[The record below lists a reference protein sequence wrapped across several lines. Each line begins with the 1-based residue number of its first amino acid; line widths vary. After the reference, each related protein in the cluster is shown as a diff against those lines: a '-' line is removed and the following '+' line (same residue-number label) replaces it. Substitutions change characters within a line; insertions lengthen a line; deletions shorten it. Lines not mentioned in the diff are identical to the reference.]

1 MKKYLLIAVVLLLVS
16 VPSVTAADNDTNTTD
31 SKMLRDTNMVVLL
44 TGCVVGTV
52 DPIMNDAYRNDL
64 LPSGYNF
71 TLKIYT
77 MDTFNLNSSTG
88 RDFKNDLQNADIF
101 FLFTRPGYPTTGMSY
116 GTEFD
121 AQVDMQALAASMKPG
136 ARIFV
141 LGPVKPN
148 VTGVNVTNLPA
159 YGPVAA
165 PALSRENI
173 KRTLLEVLRL
183 SGAVNLTANDTR
195 LVPGM
200 QDFLYHPLAPQVYTD
215 RAAYMDWY
223 MNTTLYRPGAPWV
236 GVAIL
241 NRYYLADNMDVYE
254 TLIQKLEA
262 KGLNVIPYFYCSDP
276 IGASRRFFMVNNSS
290 VIDALVACVQFG
302 YWPDNQTITFFT
314 DLNVPVQGPLPVF
327 LQTSLD
333 DYINSTRQQGL
344 RGLEYYWL
352 AMFEMQGR
360 IEPILIGGNRISG
373 SDPLTGVTLKEYV
386 AYEPGINQLVD
397 RTLAWVNLRKKANG
411 DKRIALVYFD
421 STHDEGMP
429 ATNGLNLYRSLSNI
443 LLAMRAAGYST
454 GEGNLT
460 SESIYEL
467 INRAGRNPKNMTQ
480 AELKRLVDA
489 GCITIPVSE
498 YLQWYSKLPASL
510 RGQVEALWGP
520 APGNIM
526 LYNNSI
532 VIPGIMMG
540 NVLLAPQPVWRWN
553 GTLNNGTL
561 PPTHQF
567 IAFYLYLQNG
577 FRADAVVHIGQHGTL
592 ELLPGHVNAMTED
605 DWPNTLIGAVPNIHL
620 LKMEDPLE
628 AVINPTKRRAYA
640 VTISYLVPPVMRTEL
655 YGVYQELSDL
665 LGSYSTAEA
674 SGDTERMSTLQSLI
688 RDGVRRAGLEARLG
702 VNTSTSFS
710 VLRDRLH
717 EYLEELSGILTPY
730 GLHTFGELPD
740 SEALEKFIDAII
752 SFDPANRTARRDE
765 IRNLLIMSASNE
777 MNSLLRALNGEFI
790 QPVSARSPVINLET
804 LPTGRNMYTFD
815 PSSIPD
821 PAAVV
826 IGSRAAEEMLKRYR
840 EATGGYPETVAV
852 DIADVISTGGQSIAA
867 IFYFLGVKPI
877 YESGALIGTE
887 IIPLSEL
894 GRPRIDVLISDF
906 HNFRGA
912 IPGTMDVIDNTIKR
926 LVNLNESVEMNYLRK
941 HYLALRSGIYSEL
954 IASGMNSS
962 EAEAQAD
969 RFARTRI
976 FGLPPGADPHG
987 AGVDRILW
995 SRDDWTAEQLAET
1008 YLSYYSYAYGRDLNG
1023 IQSPKLLESLLRTV
1037 DSSMVIMPYRAPGEG
1052 TCLYRVSVTVNFM
1065 VNYLTGRNIN
1075 SYIARTAYGTPIIR
1089 TLQESTYDDLA
1100 VTLLNPTWI
1109 QGKLREGPSGSA
1121 SIALQVRDLFTSD
1134 ALVDVA
1140 SNDVWRRIA
1149 DTFLFDSS
1157 VRSQFD
1163 PSALQMIA
1171 RYVRQAHT
1179 RGLVSLSQAELA
1191 AISEMLGEGTST
1203 ETGEGTSTETDHG
1216 NNQGSD
1222 HGTTTGSHGTTGR
1235 GGSES
1240 VGTTAGVFT
1249 QSSVSE
1255 SGVSSPAA
1263 AGAPEQKPGS
1273 AYEISTPQAEDKS
1286 GSTQLYAVAGI
1297 LGIFCLLG
1305 VGYYFGPL
1313 RK

>member
-1 MKKYLLIAVVLLLVS
+1 MKRFLLIALILLLIS
-16 VPSVTAADNDTNTTD
+16 VPSVSAADNNTTSNTTE
-31 SKMLRDTNMVVLL
+31 SKMLKDTEMVVLL

-52 DPIMNDAYRNDL
+52 DPIMNEAYRNDL
-64 LPSGYNF
+64 LPAGYNF

-77 MDTFNLNSSTG
+77 MDTFNINSTASTQ
-88 RDFKNDLQNADIF
+88 FKNDLKTVDIF
-101 FLFTRPGYPTTGMSY
+101 FIFTRPGYPTTGMSY

-121 AQVDMQALAASMKPG
+121 ALVDLQAIAASLKPG

-148 VTGVNVTNLPA
+148 ITGVNVTNLPA

-183 SGAVNLTANDTR
+183 SGAVNLTANDTK

-215 RAAYMDWY
+215 RAPYMDWY

-241 NRYYLADNMDVYE
+241 NRYYLSGNMDVYE
-254 TLIQKLEA
+254 TLIQKLESR
-262 KGLNVIPYFYCSDP
+262 GLNVIPYFYCSDP
-276 IGASRRFFMVNNSS
+276 IGASRRFFMVNNTS

-352 AMFEMQGR
+352 SMFEMQGR
-360 IEPILIGGNRISG
+360 IEPILIGGSRISG
-373 SDPLTGVTLKEYV
+373 PDPLTGVTIKEYV
-386 AYEPGINQLVD
+386 AYEPGIDQLVN
-397 RTLAWVNLRKKANG
+397 RTLAWVNLRKKANS
-411 DKRIALVYFD
+411 DKKLAMVYFD

-454 GEGNLT
+454 GNGNLT
-460 SESIYEL
+460 EEYIYEL
-467 INRAGRNPKNMTQ
+467 INRAGRNPRNMTQ
-480 AELKRLVDA
+480 TELRKLVDA

-498 YLQWYSKLPASL
+498 YLKWYSGLPASL

-526 LYNNSI
+526 IYNNSI

-540 NVLLAPQPVWRWN
+540 NILLAPQPVWKWN

-567 IAFYLYLQNG
+567 IAFYLYLQKG
-577 FRADAVVHIGQHGTL
+577 FGADAVVHIGQHGTL

-605 DWPNTLIGAVPNIHL
+605 DWPNTLIGSIPNIHL

-640 VTISYLVPPVMRTEL
+640 VTISYLIPPVMRTEL

-665 LGSYSTAEA
+665 MGSYSTAEA
-674 SGDTERMSTLQSLI
+674 SGDTDRMNSLESLI
-688 RDGVRRAGLEARLG
+688 RDGVTRAGLEVRLG
-702 VNTSTSFS
+702 VNSSTAFS

-740 SEALEKFIDAII
+740 SETLEKFIDAII

-840 EATGGYPETVAV
+840 NSSGGRYPETVAV
-852 DIADVISTGGQSIAA
+852 DIGDVISTGGQSIAA
-867 IFYFLGVKPI
+867 IFYFLGVRPI

-894 GRPRIDVLISDF
+894 GRPRIDVVISDF

-912 IPGTMDVIDNTIKR
+912 IPATMDVIDNTIKR
-926 LVNLNESVEMNYLRK
+926 IVNLNESSEMNYVRK
-941 HYLALRSGIYSEL
+941 HYLAMKAGIYAEL
-954 IASGMNSS
+954 VAAGMNTS
-962 EAEAQAD
+962 EADANAD
-969 RFARTRI
+969 RLARTRI

-995 SRDDWTAEQLAET
+995 SRDDWTPEQLAET

-1023 IQSPKLLESLLRTV
+1023 VQSPKLLESLLRTV
-1037 DSSMVIMPYRAPGEG
+1037 DTTMVIMPYRAPGEG

-1075 SYIARTAYGTPIIR
+1075 SYIARTAYGTPLIR

-1100 VTLLNPTWI
+1100 VTLLNPVWV

-1140 SNDVWRRIA
+1140 SPDVWRRIA

-1179 RGLVSLSQAELA
+1179 RGLVSLSQEELV
-1191 AISEMLGEGTST
+1191 AISEMLGEKS
-1203 ETGEGTSTETDHG
+1203 
-1216 NNQGSD
+1216 GSD
-1222 HGTTTGSHGTTGR
+1222 GNDQGTTTTPHGGTTGGSATS
-1235 GGSES
+1235 GGRT
-1240 VGTTAGVFT
+1240 GTGSPGLSPGVSGAISMDS
-1249 QSSVSE
+1249 QSSGAASA
-1255 SGVSSPAA
+1255 SPGEGQER
-1263 AGAPEQKPGS
+1263 AGRS
-1273 AYEISTPQAEDKS
+1273 YEISTPTAAKS
-1286 GSTQLYAVAGI
+1286 SGTQLYAIAGI
-1297 LGIFCLLG
+1297 IGLFCLLG
-1305 VGYYFGPL
+1305 VGYYFGPM

>member
-1 MKKYLLIAVVLLLVS
+1 MKKFLLIAMILLLVS
-16 VPSVTAADNDTNTTD
+16 VPSVSAADNDTNTTD
-31 SKMLRDTNMVVLL
+31 SKMLKDTNMVVLL

-77 MDTFNLNSSTG
+77 MDTFNLNSTAS
-88 RDFKNDLQNADIF
+88 RQFKNDLKNADIF
-101 FLFTRPGYPTTGMSY
+101 FLFTRPGYPVTGMSY

-121 AQVDMQALAASMKPG
+121 AAVDFQALAASMKPG

-183 SGAVNLTANDTR
+183 SGAVNLTANDTK
-195 LVPGM
+195 LVPGI
-200 QDFLYHPLAPQVYTD
+200 QDFLYHPLAPRVYTD
-215 RAAYMDWY
+215 RASYTEWY

-241 NRYYLADNMDVYE
+241 NRYYLSGNMDVYE

-333 DYINSTRQQGL
+333 DYINSSRQQGL

-360 IEPILIGGNRISG
+360 IEPILIGGNRVSNP
-373 SDPLTGVTLKEYV
+373 DPITGVTLKEYV
-386 AYEPGINQLVD
+386 AYEPGINQLVE
-397 RTLAWVNLRKKANG
+397 RTLSWVKLRKTVNSE
-411 DKRIALVYFD
+411 KRVAVIYFD

-429 ATNGLNLYRSLSNI
+429 ATNGLNLYASLSNI
-443 LLAMRAAGYST
+443 LLAMRAAGYTT
-454 GEGNLT
+454 GNGNLT
-460 SESIYEL
+460 PEYIYEL
-467 INRAGRNPKNMTQ
+467 INRAGRNPRNMKQ
-480 AELKRLVDA
+480 SELRKLVEA
-489 GCITIPVSE
+489 GCITLPVSE
-498 YLQWYSKLPASL
+498 YLQWYSKLPATL
-510 RGQVEALWGP
+510 RRQVEAIWGP

-526 LYNNSI
+526 VYNRSI
-532 VIPGIMMG
+532 VIPGFILG
-540 NVLLAPQPVWRWN
+540 NMFIGPQPVWKWN

-567 IAFYLYLQNG
+567 IAFYLWLQNG

-592 ELLPGHVNAMTED
+592 ELLPGHVNAMTEN
-605 DWPNTLIGAVPNIHL
+605 DWPNTLIGSIPNIHL

-628 AVINPTKRRAYA
+628 AVINPAKRRAYA
-640 VTISYLVPPVMRTEL
+640 VTISYLIPPVMRTEL
-655 YGVYQELSDL
+655 YGVYQELADL

-674 SGDTERMSTLQSLI
+674 SGDLERMNVLKSLI
-688 RDGVRRAGLEARLG
+688 RDGVKRAGLDVRLN
-702 VNTSTSFS
+702 VSNSTDFS
-710 VLRDRLH
+710 VIRVRLEEYLH
-717 EYLEELSGILTPY
+717 ELTEILMPY

-740 SEALEKFIDAII
+740 SETLERFLDAII

-777 MNSLLRALNGEFI
+777 MASLLRALNGEFI
-790 QPVSARSPVINLET
+790 QPAPARSPIINLAA

-826 IGSRAAEEMLKRYR
+826 MGSRAAEEMLKRHR
-840 EATGGYPETVAV
+840 DANGGRYPQTVAV
-852 DIADVISTGGQSIAA
+852 DIGDVISTGGQSIAA
-867 IFYFLGVKPI
+867 IFYLLGVKPI

-894 GRPRIDVLISDF
+894 GRPRIDVVISDF

-912 IPGTMDVIDNTIKR
+912 IPGVMDVIDNTIKR
-926 LVNLNESVEMNYLRK
+926 IANLNESAEMNYVRK
-941 HYLALRSGIYSEL
+941 HYITLRSGIYSEL
-954 IASGMNSS
+954 VASGMNSS
-962 EAEAQAD
+962 EADALAD
-969 RFARTRI
+969 RLARTRI

-1023 IQSPKLLESLLRTV
+1023 LQSPKLLESLLRTV
-1037 DSSMVIMPYRAPGEG
+1037 DTTMVIMPYRAPGEG

-1075 SYIARTAYGTPIIR
+1075 SYIAKTAYGTPIIR
-1089 TLQESTYDDLA
+1089 TLQESAYDDLA

-1140 SNDVWRRIA
+1140 SDDVWRRIA
-1149 DTFLFDSS
+1149 DTFLFDGS
-1157 VRSQFD
+1157 VRSQLD
-1163 PSALQMIA
+1163 ASALQMIA

-1179 RGLVSLSQAELA
+1179 RGLVALSGAELA

-1203 ETGEGTSTETDHG
+1203 DTDQGGE
-1216 NNQGSD
+1216 QGSD
-1222 HGTTTGSHGTTGR
+1222 HETTTGSPGNTGR
-1235 GGSES
+1235 DGRGSA
-1240 VGTTAGVFT
+1240 GTHAGVSA
-1249 QSSVSE
+1249 QSQTSE
-1255 SGVSSPAA
+1255 SGASSPEA
-1263 AGAPEQKPGS
+1263 AGVTEQKPGS
-1273 AYEISTPQAEDKS
+1273 AYEISTPHAEDKS
-1286 GSTQLYAVAGI
+1286 GSAQLYAVIGI